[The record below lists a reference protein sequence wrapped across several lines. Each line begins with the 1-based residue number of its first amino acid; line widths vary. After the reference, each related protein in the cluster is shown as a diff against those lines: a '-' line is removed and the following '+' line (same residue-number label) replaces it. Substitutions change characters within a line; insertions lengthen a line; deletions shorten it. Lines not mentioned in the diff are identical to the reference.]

1 MAAQDSANTAGA
13 AAPASRQALVWTTGG
28 YALMILGAIGA
39 FLLIRSYGIALV
51 APPALAPHPVANAT
65 GPGADVF
72 LHVLLALSAVIIT
85 GLILAKGCAYLGQ
98 PPVIGEVIAGIVL
111 GPSFLGADASA
122 LLLPRTVAPFLGVI
136 AQLGVLL
143 YMFTVGLE
151 FHTDLMRHRT
161 HATVATSHASILVP
175 FVLGALLAL
184 ALYPRLSSS
193 DVPFTSFALFLGVAM
208 SITAFPVLAR
218 ILTDRRMSRTAL
230 GVIALSCAATD
241 DVTAWCL
248 LAFVVGV
255 AQAQVGAGL
264 VVATGTLAYITLMFL
279 LVRPLLR
286 RVVARWETEPLPRS
300 AAAYI
305 FVALLLSGLATE
317 YIGIHAIFGAFVL
330 GVIIPY
336 DSAVARTFT
345 RQLESVVTVLL
356 LPAFFAFTG
365 MRTRIDL
372 VSGLDQWLLCGLII
386 VVATGGKF
394 GGTVVAAR
402 LTGLRWRQAAILGT
416 LMNTRGLMELIVLNI
431 GLDLKVI
438 SPTLFAM
445 MVLMALATTL
455 ATAPVLQVLMPST
468 AAEDES
474 GRASSCHC

>member
-1 MAAQDSANTAGA
+1 MT
-13 AAPASRQALVWTTGG
+13 LE
-28 YALMILGAIGA
+28 
-39 FLLIRSYGIALV
+39 
-51 APPALAPHPVANAT
+51 APPAVTPQPLADAT
-65 GPGADVF
+65 GPSADVF
-72 LHVLLALSAVIIT
+72 WHVLLALSAVLLT
-85 GLILAKGCAYLGQ
+85 GLLLARCFAYLGQ

-111 GPSFLGADASA
+111 GPSFLGAEASA
-122 LLLPRTVAPFLGVI
+122 LILPHTVAPFLGVI

-161 HATVATSHASILVP
+161 YATVTISHTSILVP

-184 ALYPRLSSS
+184 HLYPRLSSS
-193 DVPFTSFALFLGVAM
+193 DVPFTSFALFMGVAM

-218 ILTDRRMSRTAL
+218 ILTDRRLIRTEL
-230 GVIALSCAATD
+230 GAIALSCAAAD

-264 VVATGTLAYITLMFL
+264 MVAAGTLAYIALMFL
-279 LVRPLLR
+279 LIRPLLR
-286 RVVARWETEPLPRS
+286 RVVARWSTEPLPRGATAS
-300 AAAYI
+300 V

-317 YIGIHAIFGAFVL
+317 YIGIHAIFGAFLL
-330 GVIIPY
+330 GVIIPHN
-336 DSAVARTFT
+336 SPVARTFT
-345 RQLESVVTVLL
+345 RHLEAVVTVLL

-372 VSGLDQWLLCGLII
+372 VSGLDQWWLCGLIV

-402 LTGLRWRQAAILGT
+402 LTGLHWRQAAALGT

-455 ATAPVLQVLMPST
+455 ATAPVLQILMPSPV
-468 AAEDES
+468 ADDAV
-474 GRASSCHC
+474 G

>member
-1 MAAQDSANTAGA
+1 M
-13 AAPASRQALVWTTGG
+13 TG
-28 YALMILGAIGA
+28 L
-39 FLLIRSYGIALV
+39 
-51 APPALAPHPVANAT
+51 
-65 GPGADVF
+65 
-72 LHVLLALSAVIIT
+72 LLA
-85 GLILAKGCAYLGQ
+85 KCFAYLGQ

-122 LLLPRTVAPFLGVI
+122 ILLPPTVAPFLGVI

-151 FHTDLMRHRT
+151 LHTDLMRQRT
-161 HATVATSHASILVP
+161 HATVAISHTSILVP

-184 ALYPRLSSS
+184 ELYPRLSSS
-193 DVPFTSFALFLGVAM
+193 DVPFTSFALFMGVAM

-218 ILTDRRMSRTAL
+218 ILTDRRMSRTEL
-230 GVIALSCAATD
+230 GAIALSCAATD

-264 VVATGTLAYITLMFL
+264 VVAAGTLAYITLMFL

-286 RVVARWETEPLPRS
+286 RVVARWDTEPLPRS
-300 AAAYI
+300 AVAGV

-317 YIGIHAIFGAFVL
+317 YIGIHAIFGAFLL
-330 GVIIPY
+330 GAIIPH

-345 RQLESVVTVLL
+345 RHLDSVVTVLL

-372 VSGLDQWLLCGLII
+372 VSGMDQWLLCGLI
-386 VVATGGKF
+386 VLVATGGKF
-394 GGTVVAAR
+394 GGTVLAAR
-402 LTGLRWRQAAILGT
+402 LTGLRWRQAAALGT

-455 ATAPVLQVLMPST
+455 ATAPVLQMLMPSP
-468 AAEDES
+468 AAEDEP
-474 GRASSCHC
+474 G

>member
-1 MAAQDSANTAGA
+1 MAAQDSAKTVGVAV
-13 AAPASRQALVWTTGG
+13 PASRQALVWTTGG

-51 APPALAPHPVANAT
+51 APPVLAPPTVTHAT

-85 GLILAKGCAYLGQ
+85 GLILAKGCTYLGQ
-98 PPVIGEVIAGIVL
+98 PPVIGEVIAGIML
-111 GPSFLGADASA
+111 GPSFLGAEASA
-122 LLLPRTVAPFLGVI
+122 LLLPHTVAPFLGVI

-151 FHTDLMRHRT
+151 FHTDVMRQRT
-161 HATVATSHASILVP
+161 HATIATSHASILVP

-184 ALYPRLSSS
+184 ELYPRLSSS

-218 ILTDRRMSRTAL
+218 ILTDRRMSRTEL
-230 GVIALSCAATD
+230 GVIALGCAATD

-286 RVVARWETEPLPRS
+286 HVVARWETEPLPRS
-300 AAAYI
+300 ATACI

-317 YIGIHAIFGAFVL
+317 YIGIHAIFGAFLL
-330 GVIIPY
+330 GVIIPH

-345 RQLESVVTVLL
+345 RHLASVVTVLL

-372 VSGLDQWLLCGLII
+372 VSGLDQWLLCGLIV

-402 LTGLRWRQAAILGT
+402 LTGLRWRQAAVLGT

-431 GLDLKVI
+431 GLDLNVI

-474 GRASSCHC
+474 GRASSFHC

>member
-1 MAAQDSANTAGA
+1 MAAQDSAKT
-13 AAPASRQALVWTTGG
+13 PVSRQGLVWIAVG
-28 YALMILGAIGA
+28 YGLLILGAIGA
-39 FLLIRSYGIALV
+39 FVLIRSYGIALMAPPPV
-51 APPALAPHPVANAT
+51 APQTVAEAPR
-65 GPGADVF
+65 PGGDVF
-72 LHVLLALSAVIIT
+72 LHVLIALTAVILT
-85 GLILAKGCAYLGQ
+85 GLLLAKGLAYLGQ

-122 LLLPRTVAPFLGVI
+122 LLLPLTVAPFLGVI
-136 AQLGVLL
+136 AHLGVLL

-151 FHTDLMRHRT
+151 LHPALMRQRA
-161 HATVATSHASILVP
+161 HATVAISHTSILVP

-193 DVPFTSFALFLGVAM
+193 NVPFTSFALFLGVAM

-218 ILTDRRMSRTAL
+218 ILSDRHMLRTEL

-248 LAFVVGV
+248 LACVVGV
-255 AQAQVGAGL
+255 AQAQGGAGL
-264 VVATGTLAYITLMFL
+264 LVVAGTLAYITLMFL

-286 RVVARWETEPLPRS
+286 RVLTRWATEPLPQS
-300 AAAYI
+300 AVAFV
-305 FVALLLSGLATE
+305 FVALLLSALATE
-317 YIGIHAIFGAFVL
+317 SIGIHAIFGAFLL
-330 GVIIPY
+330 GAIIPH
-336 DSAVARTFT
+336 DSLIARTFT
-345 RQLESVVTVLL
+345 RHLEAVVTVLL

-365 MRTRIDL
+365 MRTRMDL
-372 VSGLDQWLLCGLII
+372 VSGTDQWLLCGLIV
-386 VVATGGKF
+386 VVAIGGKF

-402 LTGLRWRQAAILGT
+402 LTGLRWRQAAALGT

-431 GLDLKVI
+431 GLDLHVI

-445 MVLMALATTL
+445 MVVMALVTTL
-455 ATAPVLQVLMPST
+455 ITAPVLQVLIPAT

-474 GRASSCHC
+474 GRASSFYC

>member
-1 MAAQDSANTAGA
+1 MAAQDSAKTAGA
-13 AAPASRQALVWTTGG
+13 AAPASRQTLVWTTVS
-28 YALMILGAIGA
+28 YSLMILGALGA
-39 FLLIRSYGIALV
+39 VLLIRSYGIVLEAPPVV
-51 APPALAPHPVANAT
+51 APQTVAEAT

-72 LHVLLALSAVIIT
+72 LHVLLALSAVIMT

-122 LLLPRTVAPFLGVI
+122 ILLPRTVAPFLGVI

-151 FHTDLMRHRT
+151 LHTDLMRHRT
-161 HATVATSHASILVP
+161 HATVAISHTSILVP

-184 ALYPRLSSS
+184 HLYPRLSSS
-193 DVPFTSFALFLGVAM
+193 DVPFMSFALFLGVAM

-218 ILTDRRMSRTAL
+218 ILTDRCLIRTEL
-230 GVIALSCAATD
+230 GAIALSCAATD

-264 VVATGTLAYITLMFL
+264 VVAAGTLAYITLMFL
-279 LVRPLLR
+279 VVRPLLR
-286 RVVARWETEPLPRS
+286 RVVAWWDTEPLPRS
-300 AAAYI
+300 ATAGV

-317 YIGIHAIFGAFVL
+317 YIGIHAIFGAFLL
-330 GVIIPY
+330 GAVIPH

-345 RQLESVVTVLL
+345 RHLASVVTVLL

-372 VSGLDQWLLCGLII
+372 VSGMDQWLICGLIV

-402 LTGLRWRQAAILGT
+402 LTGLRWRQAAALGT

-468 AAEDES
+468 AEEAESE
-474 GRASSCHC
+474 RASSCHH